1 MAIVCHIPTPAI
13 ELCLFPFKKHF
24 KHLLHSVKKTE
35 SIENTGIKD
44 VLDRFGNLAIK
55 CYLISS
61 KYFPITHDHNLAN
74 TT

>member
-1 MAIVCHIPTPAI
+1 MITIFPI
-13 ELCLFPFKKHF
+13 QLKFLFSNFKKHF